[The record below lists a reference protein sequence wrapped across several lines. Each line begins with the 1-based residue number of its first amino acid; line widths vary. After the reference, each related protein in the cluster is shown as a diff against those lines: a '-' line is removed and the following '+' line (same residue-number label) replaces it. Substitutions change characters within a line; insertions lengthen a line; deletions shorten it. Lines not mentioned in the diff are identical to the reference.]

1 MKVAQTF
8 LAVIFCSVLAIGQTN
23 RGAIS
28 GSVLDQNGAA
38 VPGATVTVTNLGTN
52 QSQKVTT
59 SSAGTFSVSSLEPVA
74 YKVLVEAT
82 GFKKAII
89 ETVKVDT
96 ATVASANVVLET
108 GAVAETVTVTGDS
121 QLVSTES
128 GTTTQTISERQLRD
142 LPLNNRSVLDL
153 AVTAPNVT
161 GDAGSEDPEVTSGQ
175 PVPGYN
181 LNINGGRSG
190 STTILADGV
199 NNTGVGIARAVVSF
213 TPETVQ
219 EFTVQTSA
227 YSAEYGQTGG
237 GVINATTKSGTN
249 RYNGTALWYTR
260 NPKTNAQPYR
270 IGTTPRTPNNLRYT
284 QTSFTI
290 GGPVY
295 LPHFG
300 EGGPKLYDG
309 HDRTF
314 FFFAYEPRW
323 RQDFVTTTTLFPTDA
338 EKAGDFRNL
347 VRTTSGWL
355 PTNIASQF
363 ALSTIGP
370 SAIYQQYTISNG
382 KLVPIVLT
390 GGRWFCQFGATA
402 AQGMTLINGQPQC
415 AANTPVV
422 DSLNVIPQA
431 FIDPIARKLLAFQP
445 TGTGYFMDNGLLRNA
460 VLDRQV
466 TQNESRYTV
475 RLDHGLT
482 KANKINFRYSL
493 TPAIGVR
500 NFGSDVNGST
510 GVFSDA
516 KQILVGDDHIFSATI
531 VNSLK
536 LNYTRGVFSE
546 DFSPEFS
553 INGGRNLAT
562 ELGIPSVTSGGIP
575 LFQISG
581 DGGYNAFADVG
592 SSGSTN
598 NFNVEERFN
607 INDVVYWSQGNKTWK
622 FGIDLSRARLNVVPF
637 FGASGGRW
645 EFRTLNTDRTRANNV
660 AAGGNNLASLLI
672 GVPNVVQVRPLL
684 VNYDYR
690 WDAYAGFVQNDW
702 KVRPNLTLNLGLRYS
717 LQLPRTEK
725 NDLQGV
731 FRLDKTQTVT
741 LTDAQRRQIASGT
754 NGLGIPA
761 ASPIPS
767 YVPTVAVIPAFAFAG
782 RGGNS
787 RYLVPVDKTD
797 FEPRFGFAWSPKVWK
812 WGTDRGFVVRGG
824 YGLSHAAITGNNR
837 APNPDFFSFQPAST
851 GANGSTA
858 GFTADSAQPV
868 SLSYN
873 PPLGSSGDIIAKL
886 GINPDGLNFS
896 NSIAMSGFVYPG
908 DNAGKIPYSQNWN
921 LSFSMEILKNTVLEF
936 AYVGNKG
943 THLYMPLVNVNP
955 RDPNFVDQLE
965 VNNLSAEQ
973 TLADPLGRVSLV
985 GAAVQITRASVVSP
999 FFGFGNLNR
1008 YLDPSASSIRHAG
1021 YVQVQRRFSQGLS
1034 YTFNYSYGKSI
1045 DDASDASP
1053 DVRVLTTGTTLG
1065 QVYYGAPRSGDRSVS
1080 IFDIKHNATSTFVWD
1095 LPFGRKR
1102 WLLGDAPKVVDAIV
1116 GGWSVSGVVRFQGG
1130 QPFTPFITD
1139 TNRLGGVNRSVRL
1152 NIVPGVPLKNPL
1164 YSKSCSIGGG
1174 CEPYINP
1181 AAFMRPPKGS
1191 LGNSSRTLDV
1201 RAPMQQY
1208 FDASIQKSFDLP
1220 FIGGE
1225 GRRRLNFRIDLINA
1239 FNHPTFRYNNTGNT
1253 PIGFGGLPNEAL
1265 LVQNDLNAWL
1275 AANPG
1280 QTATL
1285 AQVNALLD
1293 ANRLPVAPGQTVGA
1307 LPLDFF
1313 SIRIPEGFASR
1324 NANSFDIRTLE
1335 GLKLY
1340 RARQA
1345 YEPQFGTLVANNNPR
1360 YIQFGIR
1367 IFF

>member
-1 MKVAQTF
+1 
-8 LAVIFCSVLAIGQTN
+8 L
-23 RGAIS
+23 
-28 GSVLDQNGAA
+28 
-38 VPGATVTVTNLGTN
+38 NL
-52 QSQKVTT
+52 
-59 SSAGTFSVSSLEPVA
+59 
-74 YKVLVEAT
+74 
-82 GFKKAII
+82 
-89 ETVKVDT
+89 
-96 ATVASANVVLET
+96 
-108 GAVAETVTVTGDS
+108 
-121 QLVSTES
+121 
-128 GTTTQTISERQLRD
+128 
-142 LPLNNRSVLDL
+142 
-153 AVTAPNVT
+153 
-161 GDAGSEDPEVTSGQ
+161 
-175 PVPGYN
+175 
-181 LNINGGRSG
+181 NGGRSG
-190 STTILADGV
+190 STAILADGV

-219 EFTVQTSA
+219 EFTVLTSA

-249 RYNGTALWYTR
+249 RFNGTALWYTR
-260 NPKTNAQPYR
+260 NPFTNAQPYR
-270 IGTTPRTPNNLRYT
+270 IGTTPRIPNNLRYN
-284 QTSFTI
+284 QGSLTI

-300 EGGPKLYDG
+300 EGGPRLYNG

-323 RQDFVTTTTLFPTDA
+323 RQDFVTTTTLFPTAA
-338 EKAGDFRNL
+338 ERAGDFRNL

-355 PTNIASQF
+355 PTNIAQQF
-363 ALSTIGP
+363 GLSSEGP
-370 SAIYQQYTISNG
+370 SAIYQQYTLNNG
-382 KLVPIVLT
+382 RLVPIVLS

-402 AQGMTLINGQPQC
+402 AQGMTLVNGQPQC

-422 DSLNVIPQA
+422 DALNVIPQS
-431 FIDPIARKLLAFQP
+431 FIDPIAPKILQFQP
-445 TGTGYFMDNGLLRNA
+445 FGTGYFLDNGFVRNA
-460 VLDRQV
+460 VLNRQV
-466 TQNESRYTV
+466 NQNETRYTL
-475 RLDHGLT
+475 RLDHNLT
-482 KANKINFRYSL
+482 KANKINFRYTL

-516 KQILVGDDHIFSATI
+516 KQILLGDDHLFGATV

-581 DGGYNAFADVG
+581 DGRYNAFADIG

-607 INDVVYWSQGNKTWK
+607 INDVLYWTRGNMTWK
-622 FGIDLSRARLNVVPF
+622 FGVDLSRARLNVVPF

-645 EFRTLNTDRTRANNV
+645 EFRTLNTDRTRANQV

-672 GVPNVVQVRPLL
+672 GVPNVVQTRPLL

-702 KVRPNLTLNLGLRYS
+702 KFRPNLTINLGLRYS

-731 FRLDKTQTVT
+731 FRLDKTKTVT

-754 NGLGIPA
+754 NGLGVPA

-767 YVPTVAVIPAFAFAG
+767 YVPTVAVMPAFAFSG

-787 RYLVPVDKTD
+787 RYLIPVDKTD
-797 FEPRFGFAWSPKVWK
+797 FEPRFGFAWSPKLWK
-812 WGTDRGFVVRGG
+812 WAEERALVVRGG

-837 APNPDFFSFQPAST
+837 NPNPDFFSFQPAST
-851 GANGSTA
+851 LANGSTS
-858 GFTADSAQPV
+858 GFTADPNQPV
-868 SLSYN
+868 SLSHN
-873 PPLGSSGDIIAKL
+873 PTLGSPGDVIAKL
-886 GINPDGLNFS
+886 NISPDGLNYD
-896 NSIAMSGFVYPG
+896 NGIAMSGFVYPG
-908 DNAGKIPYSQNWN
+908 DDAGKIPYSQNWN
-921 LSFSMEILKNTVLEF
+921 LSFSMEVFKNTVVEF

-943 THLYMPLVNVNP
+943 VHIYGSPVNVNP
-955 RDPNFVDQLE
+955 RDPVFVDQLE

-973 TLADPLGRVSLV
+973 TLADPLNRVSLV
-985 GAAVQITRASVVSP
+985 GGSVSITRASIVLP

-1008 YLDPSASSIRHAG
+1008 YLDPSVSSIRHAG
-1021 YVQVQRRFSQGLS
+1021 YVQVERRFSQGLKYS
-1034 YTFNYSYGKSI
+1034 VNYTYGKSI
-1045 DDASDASP
+1045 DDASDSGP

-1065 QVYYGAPRSGDRSVS
+1065 QVYYGAPRTGDRAVS
-1080 IFDIKHNATSTFVWD
+1080 AFDIKHNFTATTVWD
-1095 LPFGRKR
+1095 VPLGKR
-1102 WLLGDAPKVVDAIV
+1102 GSFLKNVPSVVNGII
-1116 GGWSVSGVVRFQGG
+1116 GGWTLSSVIRFQGG

-1139 TNRLGGVNRSVRL
+1139 TNRLGGVNRSVRM
-1152 NIVPGVPLKNPL
+1152 NRVEGVPLKNPL
-1164 YSKSCSIGGG
+1164 YSGACSIGAG
-1174 CEPYINP
+1174 CEPFINP

-1191 LGNSSRTLDV
+1191 LGNSSRTIDV
-1201 RAPMQQY
+1201 RAPMQHY

-1220 FIGGE
+1220 FIGAE
-1225 GRRRLNFRIDLINA
+1225 GRRRINFRVDLINA
-1239 FNHPTFRYNNTGNT
+1239 LNHPTFRYNNTGNT
-1253 PIGFGGLPNEAL
+1253 PFGFGGLPNEAL
-1265 LVQNDLNAWL
+1265 LVANDITNWMAF
-1275 AANPG
+1275 NPG

-1293 ANRLPVAPGQTVGA
+1293 SNRLPVAPGQTVGA

-1345 YEPQFGTLVANNNPR
+1345 YDTNFGTLFANNNPR